1 MADRPSNKPR
11 GKAVRWD
18 AADLDRLSEV
28 TPADVKAADELWRQA
43 APFPLKLLLEAKP
56 Y

>member
-1 MADRPSNKPR
+1 MADPRSNRPK

-43 APFPLKLLLEAKP
+43 APFPLKRLLDAKP